1 MFIPNYPNFTV
12 VEFDG
17 LVYEEIKLNGD
28 QIDNLFIEDLQLKY
42 LPDDLFLFIP
52 NLKWVDL
59 RYVWRML
66 GLLSVAFCF
75 GKKLK
80 ENNDGI
86 SHHFYIYI

>member
-17 LVYEEIKLNGD
+17 LVFEEIKLRGD

-52 NLKWVDL
+52 NLKWLDL
-59 RYVWRML
+59 RYVWRMPR
-66 GLLSVAFCF
+66 
-75 GKKLK
+75 KETNRKLFPTTLHLHLNRK
-80 ENNDGI
+80 
-86 SHHFYIYI
+86 IYFVYQE

>member
-17 LVYEEIKLNGD
+17 LVFEEIKLNGD

-52 NLKWVDL
+52 NLKWLDL
-59 RYVWRML
+59 RYVWRMPRKETKRKQIPTSL
-66 GLLSVAFCF
+66 TQKILCF
-75 GKKLK
+75 YQ
-80 ENNDGI
+80 E
-86 SHHFYIYI
+86 

>member
-17 LVYEEIKLNGD
+17 QVFEEIKLYGD

-52 NLKWVDL
+52 NLKWLDL
-59 RYVWRML
+59 RYVGRML
-66 GLLSVAFCF
+66 WLCHSVLLL
-75 GKKLK
+75 GK
-80 ENNDGI
+80 
-86 SHHFYIYI
+86 